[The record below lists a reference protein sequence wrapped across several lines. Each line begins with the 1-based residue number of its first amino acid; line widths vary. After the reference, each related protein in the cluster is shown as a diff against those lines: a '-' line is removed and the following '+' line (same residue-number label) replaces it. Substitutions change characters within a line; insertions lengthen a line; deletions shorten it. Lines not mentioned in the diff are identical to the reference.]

1 MQQRGN
7 AERRKGWT
15 LRGGGAMLPEDK
27 AFAVGSFKKQEV
39 VFLV

>member
-1 MQQRGN
+1 MPSGGRG
-7 AERRKGWT
+7 GPC
-15 LRGGGAMLPEDK
+15 GGGAMLPEDK